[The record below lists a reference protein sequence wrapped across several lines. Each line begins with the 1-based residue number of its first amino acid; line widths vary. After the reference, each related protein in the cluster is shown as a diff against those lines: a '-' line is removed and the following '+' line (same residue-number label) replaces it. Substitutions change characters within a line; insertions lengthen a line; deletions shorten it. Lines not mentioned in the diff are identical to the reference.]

1 MTFALMAVCFAM
13 IIDPILR
20 ATAGK
25 MHWVVAF
32 REVHSR
38 LCSVSC
44 RMGIGKFF
52 VLGIYLDARC
62 AQPSL

>member
-13 IIDPILR
+13 IIDPILL

-38 LCSVSC
+38 LCSAVAAWVLVS
-44 RMGIGKFF
+44 FSSWVF
-52 VLGIYLDARC
+52 T
-62 AQPSL
+62 